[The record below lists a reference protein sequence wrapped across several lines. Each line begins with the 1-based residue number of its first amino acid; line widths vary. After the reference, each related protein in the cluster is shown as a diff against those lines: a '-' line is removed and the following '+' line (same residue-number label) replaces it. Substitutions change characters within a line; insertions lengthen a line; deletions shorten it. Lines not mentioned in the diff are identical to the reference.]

1 MDRIR
6 THARA
11 EAKRTS
17 MRDVARRA
25 GVTLGSTKKF
35 IDGATP
41 YEQNA
46 RLWTAWMVR
55 EIRAGLVDSPD
66 DSVGPEDAA
75 CALDLVLWAFPD
87 EDREQIYP
95 EALDALR
102 ALYRR
107 HDRSPPSW
115 IDQLAENPPG
125 RAATKRRR
133 TRTSDEE

>member
-1 MDRIR
+1 
-6 THARA
+6 
-11 EAKRTS
+11 

-55 EIRAGLVDSPD
+55 EIRAGLVDTPD
-66 DSVGPEDAA
+66 VAVEPQDAVHALDVLLWSFPEDDRQRAY
-75 CALDLVLWAFPD
+75 PD
-87 EDREQIYP
+87 AI
-95 EALDALR
+95 EAVR

-107 HDRSPPSW
+107 HDRTPPSW
-115 IDQLAENPPG
+115 IDELATHPPP
-125 RAATKRRR
+125 RTPPVRRPRRR
-133 TRTSDEE
+133 AVAGGDGE

>member
-1 MDRIR
+1 
-6 THARA
+6 
-11 EAKRTS
+11 

-46 RLWTAWMVR
+46 RLWTSWMVR

-66 DSVGPEDAA
+66 VSVSAADATHALDVLLWSFPED
-75 CALDLVLWAFPD
+75 DRRRAFPD
-87 EDREQIYP
+87 AL
-95 EALDALR
+95 EAVR

-107 HDRSPPSW
+107 HDRTPPSW
-115 IDQLAENPPG
+115 IDEVAANPPG
-125 RAATKRRR
+125 RTPPGRRR
-133 TRTSDEE
+133 RRGPGESEDDDG